1 MSGLFKAPT
10 PKQPQTPNIAAVDQL
25 AAEQGVEA
33 ARKRAAAALG
43 RVTTMLSTPASRAQT
58 DLLGQ

>member
-25 AAEQGVEA
+25 AAEQGVEE

-43 RVTTMLSTPASRAQT
+43 RAATMLSKT

>member
-1 MSGLFKAPT
+1 MSGLFKAST
-10 PKQPQTPNIAAVDQL
+10 PKQPQAPNIAAVDQL
-25 AAEQGVEA
+25 AAEQGLEE

-43 RVTTMLSTPASRAQT
+43 RASTMLSKT

>member
-1 MSGLFKAPT
+1 MASIFKPST
-10 PKQPQTPNIAAVDQL
+10 PKQPQIPNIAAVDTA
-25 AAEQGVEA
+25 AAEQGVEE

-43 RVTTMLSTPASRAQT
+43 RASTMLSTRGGRV